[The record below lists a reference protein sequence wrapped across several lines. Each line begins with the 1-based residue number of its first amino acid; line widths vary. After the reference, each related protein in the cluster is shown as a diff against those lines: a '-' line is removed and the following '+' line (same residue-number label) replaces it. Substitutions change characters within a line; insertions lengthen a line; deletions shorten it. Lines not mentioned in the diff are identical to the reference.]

1 MSQRE
6 KYIPIIAIC
15 LSIIVAGA
23 IIAYRPQPADE
34 ADDLFRFP
42 TGIPPSL
49 GTAAS
54 TWLGE
59 EQVNAIHVSGS
70 GSISATA
77 NQATVSLGVMTEDP
91 SANEAVDD
99 NAVLMTAVIE
109 AIKALGIPE
118 DKIKTVTYSVYP
130 NYDWE
135 LRQTTGYRVTNMIQ
149 IEIDELDLVGPVI
162 DAAADAGANNIQ
174 GISFGLSDDI
184 AEQLQNDAYVLAL
197 RNARDK
203 ADLIADTLDIEVTGV
218 LYVSESSYTPYIATR
233 SYDVAAEGMA
243 APTPILEGSL
253 SVSVNVQV
261 SFTFQ

>member
-1 MSQRE
+1 MSQRQ

-23 IIAYRPQPADE
+23 IIAYRPQLADE
-34 ADDLFRFP
+34 ADDLFRYP
-42 TGIPPSL
+42 SGIPPSM
-49 GTAAS
+49 GTVAS

-99 NAVLMTAVIE
+99 NAVLMNAVIE

-149 IEIDELDLVGPVI
+149 IEIDDLDLVGDVI

-184 AEQLQNDAYVLAL
+184 AEQLQTDAYILAL
-197 RNARDK
+197 QNARDK

-218 LYVSESSYTPYIATR
+218 LYVSESSYTPYTETR
-233 SYDVAAEGMA
+233 SYAVADEGMS

>member
-1 MSQRE
+1 MSQRQ

-15 LSIIVAGA
+15 LSIIA
-23 IIAYRPQPADE
+23 
-34 ADDLFRFP
+34 RFP
-42 TGIPPSL
+42 TGIPPSM
-49 GTAAS
+49 GTVAS

-99 NAVLMTAVIE
+99 NAVLMTAVIN

-149 IEIDELDLVGPVI
+149 IEIDDLDLVGDVI
-162 DAAADAGANNIQ
+162 DAAANAGANNIQ

-184 AEQLQNDAYVLAL
+184 AQQLQNDAYVLAL
-197 RNARDK
+197 QNARDK

-218 LYVSESSYTPYIATR
+218 LYVSESSYTPYIQTR
-233 SYDVAAEGMA
+233 SYDVAEEGMS